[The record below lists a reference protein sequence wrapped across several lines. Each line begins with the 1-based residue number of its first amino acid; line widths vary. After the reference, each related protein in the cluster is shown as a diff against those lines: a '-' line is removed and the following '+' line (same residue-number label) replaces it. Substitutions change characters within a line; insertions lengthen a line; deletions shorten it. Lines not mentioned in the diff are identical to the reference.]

1 MRQPHVAPEREAL
14 RKAGVNAAFIGFPW
28 DSMCISRTG
37 TNLGPKALR
46 EAGDQFL
53 LYNANTGMDLSAHFT
68 FADVGDVPV
77 VMGNAAITMARGEAM
92 IAEVLAS
99 GAIPVTLGGDHS
111 ITIAGVRAFAKAVP
125 ACELIL
131 MDTHFDTAVD
141 VGGEM
146 LSHCCPI
153 TRAVDAGFDPKN
165 IVIIGTSG
173 WMNPRSELAY
183 CLEKGITLLPLEK
196 VWEMGPDAVAEKA
209 VSVASN
215 GTNGVYLTLDI
226 DVLDSELCAGNWR
239 AHDLR
244 HDPSRDV
251 GNYKRL
257 GRRQHPRLRP
267 RRGFPVMG

>member
-1 MRQPHVAPEREAL
+1 
-14 RKAGVNAAFIGFPW
+14 
-28 DSMCISRTG
+28 
-37 TNLGPKALR
+37 
-46 EAGDQFL
+46 
-53 LYNANTGMDLSAHFT
+53 
-68 FADVGDVPV
+68 
-77 VMGNAAITMARGEAM
+77 
-92 IAEVLAS
+92 
-99 GAIPVTLGGDHS
+99 
-111 ITIAGVRAFAKAVP
+111 
-125 ACELIL
+125 

-226 DVLDSELCAGNWR
+226 DVLNSSYAPGTGVPTTCGMTPREMLAAIIGPAVTVACHHHQAVAEHPDSSRRPCRRRPAGGHGD
-239 AHDLR
+239 A
-244 HDPSRDV
+244 
-251 GNYKRL
+251 G
-257 GRRQHPRLRP
+257 
-267 RRGFPVMG
+267 